1 MIRQLCYI
9 SKATGQF
16 EKSDLMEL
24 LAKAR
29 AANSVKDVTGFLV
42 FDGDHFFQLLE
53 GEDSAV
59 EFIFKKIKN
68 DPRHSN
74 ITLLMDSEAQDR
86 LLADWSMQFFLP
98 ADFELEDRL
107 SILDVL
113 AVKHERDSLSGI
125 LQGLRF
131 PKVGA
136 L

>member
-9 SKATGQF
+9 SKANGQF

-59 EFIFKKIKN
+59 EFIFEKIKN

-74 ITLLMDSEAQDR
+74 ITLLMDSAAQDR